1 MSPVITFDLAGD
13 SESPILLYKG
23 WPAKSEKVGWVLLG
37 QYWVGMAIRAPD
49 EAKNWLLVIQYIF
62 DREIGPQ
69 NKWLLQCTL
78 I

>member
-49 EAKNWLLVIQYIF
+49 EAKKYTTASCVVRTNMSYDTIAYNLA
-62 DREIGPQ
+62 
-69 NKWLLQCTL
+69 C
-78 I
+78 